1 MNVPQTPSVPFPL
14 RTSTTRDV
22 CAWLEHWHREHLI
35 NLDKT
40 LNGIV
45 IWDGHWI
52 YEKSRE
58 QLISDLVYLNH
69 PLSPKMIV
77 DTILRERKNEKVMW
91 RLYFVRNRI
100 LVLCYSVAIVC
111 VSVFIS
117 LYLGR
122 GRALAL
128 A

>member
-77 DTILRERKNEKVMW
+77 DTILRERK
-91 RLYFVRNRI
+91 
-100 LVLCYSVAIVC
+100 
-111 VSVFIS
+111 VSGFFW
-117 LYLGR
+117 G
-122 GRALAL
+122 GGGFC
-128 A
+128 